1 MPILAKSTGALLPGR
16 GLINPAFVIKIVP
29 ATDDLQQRASTGRDN
44 PNDDYLD
51 NLKVG
56 NEVKAKV
63 KGETVI
69 GKVQRIIK
77 NSLGDGIYVIVADSR
92 GELHKIEGSRI
103 EKTRGNNPTDDRE
116 KYVSSPGLFNE
127 SKFLTYNQ
135 FSNEI

>member
-1 MPILAKSTGALLPGR
+1 MPILAKSTGALMPGR

-29 ATDDLQQRASTGRDN
+29 ATDDLQQQASSGRNN

-63 KGETVI
+63 KGKEII

-77 NSLGDGIYVIVADSR
+77 NQLGDGVFVIVSDSR
-92 GELHKIEGSRI
+92 GKLHKIEGSRI
-103 EKTRGNNPTDDRE
+103 EKTRGNNIDNDKERLA
-116 KYVSSPGLFNE
+116 SSPGLFNE
-127 SKFLTYNQ
+127 SKFLSFYQ
-135 FSNEI
+135 FSNES

>member
-1 MPILAKSTGALLPGR
+1 MPILSKSTGALLPGR

-29 ATDDLQQRASTGRDN
+29 ATDDLQQQASTGRNN

-63 KGETVI
+63 KGKEVI

-77 NSLGDGIYVIVADSR
+77 NTLGDGVYVIVSDSR
-92 GELHKIEGSRI
+92 GNLHKIEGSRI
-103 EKTRGNNPTDDRE
+103 EKTRGNNPDDDRE
-116 KYVSSPGLFNE
+116 RLVSSPGLFNE
-127 SKFLTYNQ
+127 SKFLSYRQ
-135 FSNEI
+135 FDQND